1 MKADLE
7 SSLEG
12 VNRYNP
18 QNLVALE
25 EYVKVMIDENQYDQ
39 EAVLTALKLYQLNP
53 DKYNEQTVRRILL
66 KTLMALPRSDF
77 MLAKCLLDSNR
88 VDPQKAAST
97 CTPEMTQVLYIGA
110 VLEACDFASFWKIMR
125 GQWTPPE
132 DDDGKFKP
140 AEAVAQIREPAE
152 AVAQIRE
159 VKGFEDAVRSF
170 ACQVIHVTFQRI
182 DKDQLSRLLGGV
194 TDAQIA
200 EYTSRHGWTTQ
211 SDGTIFIQN
220 HEATIKSRNIEEKL
234 EFGAIKDILRSIG

>member
-1 MKADLE
+1 MSFSRLKADLE

-25 EYVKVMIDENQYDQ
+25 EYVNVMVEENQYDQ

-66 KTLMALPRSDF
+66 KALMSLPRSDF

-88 VDPQKAAST
+88 VDPLKAAST
-97 CTPEMTQVLYIGA
+97 CTPEMNQVLYIGSL
-110 VLEACDFASFWKIMR
+110 LEACDFANFWKIMR

-140 AEAVAQIREPAE
+140 AEAVAQIRE
-152 AVAQIRE
+152 I
-159 VKGFEDAVRSF
+159 KGFEDAVRSF

-194 TDAQIA
+194 SDAQINEFA
-200 EYTSRHGWTTQ
+200 KRYGWTVQ
-211 SDGTIFIQN
+211 SDGTIFVQN